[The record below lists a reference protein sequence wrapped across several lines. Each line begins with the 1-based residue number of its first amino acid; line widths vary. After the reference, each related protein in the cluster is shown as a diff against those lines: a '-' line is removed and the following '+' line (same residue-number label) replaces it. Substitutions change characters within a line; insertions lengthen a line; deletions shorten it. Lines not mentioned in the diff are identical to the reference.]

1 MNQHLARVGIPRRTG
16 VAEAIDYM
24 GGGVW
29 RLWLHTPNY
38 IHGTYLLLYSDG
50 KVTRVTEVA
59 DGPPETLVVRYA
71 DGYYA
76 AAKENGYT
84 E

>member
-1 MNQHLARVGIPRRTG
+1 MSQSPARVGIPRRTG
-16 VAEAIDYM
+16 VAEAVDYV

-50 KVTRVTEVA
+50 KVTRVTEYA
-59 DGPPETLVVRYA
+59 DDPPETLVVRYA

-76 AAKENGYT
+76 TAAQEAADI
-84 E
+84 